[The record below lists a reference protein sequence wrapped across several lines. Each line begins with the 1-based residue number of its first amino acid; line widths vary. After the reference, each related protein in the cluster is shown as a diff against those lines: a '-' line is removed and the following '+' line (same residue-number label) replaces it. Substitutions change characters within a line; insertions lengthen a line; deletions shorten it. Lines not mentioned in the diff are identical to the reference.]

1 MYSTRLIS
9 HISINKD
16 TLIPI
21 YGYGYEYGY
30 RDEYMMIIVTCKPLR
45 KSNSFVRC
53 AARVIIRK
61 LLKHSSENFNLN
73 YTFK

>member
-30 RDEYMMIIVTCKPLR
+30 RDKYMMIIVTCKP
-45 KSNSFVRC
+45 
-53 AARVIIRK
+53 
-61 LLKHSSENFNLN
+61 
-73 YTFK
+73 